1 VKAAVVG
8 AYGEPPEF
16 TDFEEP
22 HADSD
27 GQEVVEVLAA
37 GLNPVDLHIAS
48 GSFYAGSPPLPYV
61 PGREGV
67 ARAADGRRVYFDT
80 PVPPFGSLAQR
91 TLIDSSGAVELP
103 DGVEDALAIACGVAG
118 LAAWL
123 SLQWRAQLKPGE
135 TVLVLGASGPVGQI
149 AIQAALIMGAGRVI
163 AAARSERG
171 LERARELGA
180 AATVE
185 LAGDRDAVVGALREA
200 APDGVDVTIDPVW
213 GPPAE
218 AAIEVMAVRGR
229 HVQLGAAA
237 APTATLPS
245 GIVRGRLL
253 AILGHT
259 SYQTPAEV
267 RRTAFEQM
275 LAHAAAGE
283 LRVDAERIPLA
294 DAAVA
299 WERQRS
305 APGAKL
311 VLVP

>member
-16 TDFEEP
+16 ADFDEP
-22 HADSD
+22 RARSD

-237 APTATLPS
+237 AATATLPS